1 MAGIVVRRAAA
12 PPGVTATCAR
22 VVELPPGEH
31 SDGGR
36 DEVYVVLRGAGRL
49 VCGGLDVEL
58 GPGVV
63 VRVGP
68 EPRRIVAADGG
79 LDLLALLD

>member
-22 VVELPPGEH
+22 LVELPPGEH
-31 SDGGR
+31 ADCGR
-36 DEVYVVLRGAGRL
+36 EEVYVVLRGAGRL

-58 GPGVV
+58 VPDVV
-63 VRVGP
+63 VRVGA
-68 EPRRIVAADGG
+68 EPRRIVAAGCG